1 MFVGEVLLS
10 VPPRVK
16 VLEALG
22 AVAGGRVK
30 VVDERNCLVDASEGP
45 RTYKVYVD
53 VEKKI
58 ANSDDNGTFY
68 RNYVGYPIIAF
79 LMVKGL
85 LSYDPALAAPLADIK
100 WRTLNERYKSYWKVE
115 SLIKKMLLEKGFRPE
130 DVDRFVSKV
139 LDELSTLGLRKPVT

>member
-1 MFVGEVLLS
+1 VAEVLLA

-22 AVAGGRVK
+22 AVAGGRIK
-30 VVDERNCLVDASEGP
+30 VLDDRNCLVDASEGT

-53 VEKKI
+53 IEKKI

-68 RNYVGYPIIAF
+68 RNYIGYPIIAF

-85 LSYDPALAAPLADIK
+85 LSYDPAIATPLAEIK

-115 SLIKKMLLEKGFRPE
+115 TLIKKMLAEKGVKPE

-139 LDELSTLGLRKPVT
+139 LDELAALGLRKQAT

>member
-1 MFVGEVLLS
+1 MLA

-22 AVAGGRVK
+22 AVAGGRIK
-30 VVDERNCLVDASEGP
+30 VLDDRNCLVDASEGT

-53 VEKKI
+53 IEKKI

-68 RNYVGYPIIAF
+68 RNYIGYPIIAF

-85 LSYDPALAAPLADIK
+85 LSYDPAIATPLAEIK

-115 SLIKKMLLEKGFRPE
+115 TLIKKMLAEKGVKPE

-139 LDELSTLGLRKPVT
+139 LDELAALGLRKQAT

>member
-1 MFVGEVLLS
+1 MAEVLLA

-22 AVAGGRVK
+22 AVAGGRIK
-30 VVDERNCLVDASEGP
+30 VLDDRNCLVDASEGT

-53 VEKKI
+53 IEKKI

-68 RNYVGYPIIAF
+68 RNYIGYPIIAF

-85 LSYDPALAAPLADIK
+85 LSYDPAIATPLAEIK

-115 SLIKKMLLEKGFRPE
+115 TLIKKMLAEKGVKPE

-139 LDELSTLGLRKPVT
+139 LDELAALGLRKQAT

>member
-1 MFVGEVLLS
+1 

-22 AVAGGRVK
+22 AVAGGRIK
-30 VVDERNCLVDASEGP
+30 VLDDRNCLVDASEGT

-53 VEKKI
+53 IEKKI

-68 RNYVGYPIIAF
+68 RNYIGYPIIAF

-85 LSYDPALAAPLADIK
+85 LSYDPAIATPLAEIK

-115 SLIKKMLLEKGFRPE
+115 TLIKKMLAEKGVKPE

-139 LDELSTLGLRKPVT
+139 LDELAALGLRKQAT